1 MSASDV
7 NVWGAMTDLQHDL
20 LFGLFLTP
28 DAGQPE
34 QILELARLADTAGLD
49 LLGVQDHP
57 YQPRFLDMWTL
68 LSVVASQ
75 TRRIRLFPD
84 VVNLPFRPPA
94 VLARAAASLDIL
106 SGGRIELG
114 LGSGA
119 FPDAASSWTHPGA
132 TRKRPSMH

>member
-94 VLARAAASLDIL
+94 VLARAAAGS
-106 SGGRIELG
+106 SWVLG
-114 LGSGA
+114 AGHSPTRRA
-119 FPDAASSWTHPGA
+119 PWTHPGA